1 MWNILV
7 YPADKK
13 VVAKTS
19 KAVSKYFKE
28 KDIAFNVYF
37 CMQEGEL
44 ESIANTL
51 TTDGDKDFII
61 VGENQAVNE
70 FINGAQDL
78 SNVGIGIVPAGNND
92 FARVLKPGKNI
103 RHYLDQVVLKE
114 GIRIDVL
121 QCNERK
127 ALGFVSCGIDVPTIE
142 KFENYKSQ
150 NSFNYFRSLTSNVFS
165 FGQMQA
171 KVNYGDK
178 SKVKQFLLL
187 AFCNSKYMA
196 NKLRINPHAN
206 LSDGLGNLIIIP
218 PLTNFKRF
226 MMLTN
231 IRFGKH
237 VRKENVEEHWEE
249 NISLESDQNFKL
261 NIDGK
266 IYEMKNPAIKVLP
279 NALML
284 YLGRYKC
291 D

>member
-1 MWNILV
+1 
-7 YPADKK
+7 
-13 VVAKTS
+13 
-19 KAVSKYFKE
+19 
-28 KDIAFNVYF
+28 
-37 CMQEGEL
+37 
-44 ESIANTL
+44 
-51 TTDGDKDFII
+51 
-61 VGENQAVNE
+61 
-70 FINGAQDL
+70 
-78 SNVGIGIVPAGNND
+78 
-92 FARVLKPGKNI
+92 
-103 RHYLDQVVLKE
+103 
-114 GIRIDVL
+114 
-121 QCNERK
+121 
-127 ALGFVSCGIDVPTIE
+127 
-142 KFENYKSQ
+142 
-150 NSFNYFRSLTSNVFS
+150 
-165 FGQMQA
+165 
-171 KVNYGDK
+171 
-178 SKVKQFLLL
+178 
-187 AFCNSKYMA
+187 MA
-196 NKLRINPHAN
+196 NNLRINPHAN